1 MPSYPHGANMTS
13 GATKVTP
20 VDDEDSESE
29 TPTSR
34 RPSKMRQKSRS
45 KTVLKGLKD
54 LDESVPPT
62 DSVRAKFRICCE
74 SPMSSMGAKI
84 FHTLFGGVIMLS
96 LVFMAGESLNHN
108 GYIFKGNMK
117 PHEYKTMEIVFT
129 VLFALDLG
137 FRCAVADRY
146 CVKRRFPDHIEPHL
160 PFLRDLLNLFDLL
173 SILPLPIDYIVGE
186 VYAGIPKPKF
196 IRLLSVFRV
205 LRIFK
210 VTRHFEGTK
219 IIVTTMSRSFKPIL
233 VSCFMLISFMMV
245 VSPILFL
252 VEPCLD
258 RDECVFKDGFNAMY
272 YLMIT
277 LTTVG
282 YGDQV
287 SRATD
292 STCPVLEGPVLFFKF
307 FLFAR
312 SSHTPELTLLRPA
325 YTELI

>member
-1 MPSYPHGANMTS
+1 MPSYPHGASSASSSTKVAPVENDNDDDDS
-13 GATKVTP
+13 GAGDNGP
-20 VDDEDSESE
+20 
-29 TPTSR
+29 SR
-34 RPSKMRQKSRS
+34 RPGNVQQRKRS
-45 KTVLKGLKD
+45 KTVLKGLRD
-54 LDESVPPT
+54 LDESSPPT
-62 DSVRAKFRICCE
+62 DSIRAKFRICCE
-74 SPMSSMGAKI
+74 SPMSSLGAKI
-84 FHTLFGGVIMLS
+84 FHTLFGVVIMLS

-108 GYIFKGNMK
+108 GWLFKGNMK
-117 PHEYKTMEIVFT
+117 PHEYKTMEILFT
-129 VLFALDLG
+129 VLFSLDLG

-146 CVKRRFPDHIEPHL
+146 CVKRRYPDHLEPHL
-160 PFLRDLLNLFDLL
+160 PFFRDLLNLFDLL
-173 SILPLPIDYIVGE
+173 SILPLPIDHIVG
-186 VYAGIPKPKF
+186 VAYAGIPKPKF

-219 IIVTTMSRSFKPIL
+219 IIVLTMRSSFKPIL

-287 SRATD
+287 SRMRHRAF
-292 STCPVLEGPVLFFKF
+292 G
-307 FLFAR
+307 A
-312 SSHTPELTLLRPA
+312 
-325 YTELI
+325 